1 MEKFTTFPLVLKTL
15 HMNWIT
21 ELLTQQSFAQ
31 TIIVFGLVIAF
42 GIWFGKIKIFGVSLG
57 VTWVL
62 FVGLFFSFMG
72 IVVHPELQDFLKE
85 FGLVLF
91 VYTLGLQVGPG
102 FFASLNKNAL
112 VTNMLAGFIVVF
124 GVGTTLLLYYFSG
137 NSISIMTGI
146 MSGAVTN
153 TPGLGAAQ
161 TTMTNLHYP
170 SEDTSLVTLAY
181 AVAYP
186 FGVFGII
193 ISMLLLKKI
202 FKVNIEH
209 ETELQ
214 HKLANLREDRVISK
228 HLQLQNHQLV
238 GKPISAIF
246 EMIKTPIVV
255 SRMFHKG
262 TIITPT
268 PRELLSENDV
278 LLIVASKTAF
288 EQLHLLI
295 GPESDMDLKTAL
307 DSNLVSNHVVVTN
320 KNITHKRIGDIPEF
334 NQHDFTFTRLYRA
347 GTQMVPN
354 GNIMLQLGD
363 TVKVVGTKESLDRIS
378 SVLGN
383 SLKRL
388 EVPDIAPIFIG
399 IVLGIIVGSIPFQI
413 PNIPVPVKIGLAGG
427 PLIIALLLSRFGN
440 QFYLNNYTT
449 NSANLMIRELGITLF
464 LASVGLSSGSKLVA
478 AFAGGNGFYWV
489 GLGIIITIV
498 PLLIAGFIAK
508 HFFKKNFFE
517 ICGLLAGASTDP
529 PALAFA
535 LKISGNDIPSATYA
549 TVYPL
554 TMILRIIAAQLLLLM
569 FT

>member
-1 MEKFTTFPLVLKTL
+1 MDWIVDLVTK
-15 HMNWIT
+15 
-21 ELLTQQSFAQ
+21 QSFAQ
-31 TIIVFGLVIAF
+31 TVIVFGLVIAL
-42 GIWFGKIKIFGVSLG
+42 GIWFGKIKIFGISLG

-62 FVGLFFSFMG
+62 FIGLFFSFMG
-72 IVVHPELQDFLKE
+72 VSVNHELQDFLKE

-102 FFASLNKNAL
+102 FFASLNRNAL
-112 VTNMLAGFIVVF
+112 VTNMLAAMVVLF
-124 GVGTTLLLYYFSG
+124 GVSITLVLYYFT
-137 NSISIMTGI
+137 NNPISIMTGI

-161 TTMTNLHYP
+161 TTMTNLHHTGG
-170 SEDTSLVTLAY
+170 ETSMVTLAY

-193 ISMLLLKKI
+193 ISMLILKRI

-214 HKLANLREDRVISK
+214 NKLIHFREDRVISK
-228 HLQLQNHQLV
+228 HLKLENKQLV
-238 GKPISAIF
+238 GKPISTIF
-246 EMIKTPIVV
+246 EMIKKPIVV
-255 SRMFHKG
+255 SRMFHNG
-262 TIITPT
+262 VIISPT
-268 PRELLSENDV
+268 PKEILSENDV
-278 LLIVASKTAF
+278 LLIVAPKNTF
-288 EQLHLLI
+288 EQLHVLI
-295 GPESDMDLKTAL
+295 GSESEMNLKTAL
-307 DSNLVSNHVVVTN
+307 ESKLVSNHVVVTN
-320 KNITHKRIGDIPEF
+320 KEITHRRIGDIPEF
-334 NQHDFTFTRLYRA
+334 HQHDFTFTRLYRA
-347 GTQMVPN
+347 GTQMIPS
-354 GNIMLQLGD
+354 GNVSLQLGD
-363 TVKVVGTKESLDRIS
+363 TVKVVGTQEGLDRMS
-378 SVLGN
+378 NVLGN

-427 PLIIALLLSRFGN
+427 PLIVALLLSRFGN
-440 QFYLNNYTT
+440 KFYLNNYTT

-464 LASVGLSSGSKLVA
+464 LASVGLSSGSILAK
-478 AFAGGNGFYWV
+478 AFVGGGGFYWI
-489 GLGIIITIV
+489 GLGILITII
-498 PLLIAGFIAK
+498 PLLLVGIIAK
-508 HFFKKNFFE
+508 KYFKKNFFE

-535 LKISGNDIPSATYA
+535 LKIAGNDIPSSTYA

-554 TMILRIIAAQLLLLM
+554 TMILRIVIAQLLILM